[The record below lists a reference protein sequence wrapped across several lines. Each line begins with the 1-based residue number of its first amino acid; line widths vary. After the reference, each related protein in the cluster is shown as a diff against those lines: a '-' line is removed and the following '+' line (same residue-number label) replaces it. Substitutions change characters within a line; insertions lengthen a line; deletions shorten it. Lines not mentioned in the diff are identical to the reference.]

1 MKLPIKN
8 IAKGLSILVLF
19 FFALSYYSYFVYNA
33 ALEGK
38 NSSFIAHHL
47 TNFANYPKRIAEV
60 LESTE
65 LAGVPATFMKMDP
78 SFKEISKLPY
88 DLYAVNSFWNIDS
101 KKWDIKLFN
110 LRNDSVLYK
119 WELAKDGLDFSTT
132 YYNFANAVP
141 RYCIIFPDKSIIV
154 STDEASNMMRL
165 DAQSKPIWINHQ
177 LIYHHS
183 FNLDADSNIWACTSD
198 LRVDE
203 KMPVKAIRNIDGS
216 VYRYKEDYI
225 TQVDQHT
232 GKILFHKGVAQL
244 LMDNHYNNFVYGFS
258 DPDKNTHEPI
268 HLNDVRPTLSDSK
281 YWKKGDVLISVRHRS
296 LIILYR
302 PSTNKIIRLIFGSFV
317 NQHDV
322 EIISDSTISIFNNN
336 LIHFEGDSLDTYY
349 NEINDSLHS
358 SEVLIYN
365 FKDSTFKSIFKPYF
379 IKEKIWTETQG
390 IQRVLKNGD
399 LFVEAQNQGKL
410 FVLSNKG
417 TLMRKMLPSPISGY
431 AYHPNWIRVY
441 EKLPY

>member
-19 FFALSYYSYFVYNA
+19 FFALSYYSYYVYDA
-33 ALEGK
+33 ALKG
-38 NSSFIAHHL
+38 NHSGFIAHHL
-47 TNFANYPKRIAEV
+47 TNFANYPQKIADV
-60 LESTE
+60 LQSTE
-65 LAGVPATFMKMDP
+65 LAGIPSTYLKLDP
-78 SFKEISKLPY
+78 TFKELNTLPY
-88 DLYAVNSFWNIDS
+88 DLYAVNSFWNTDS
-101 KKWDIKLFN
+101 KSWDIKLFN

-119 WELAKDGLDFSTT
+119 WTLTKEGLDFSTT
-132 YYNFANAVP
+132 EYNFANAVP
-141 RYCIIFPDKSIIV
+141 RNCIVFPDQSIIV

-165 DAQSKPIWINHQ
+165 DSQSNALWINHQ

-198 LRVDE
+198 LRVNN

-216 VYRYKEDYI
+216 IYRYKEDYI
-225 TQVDQHT
+225 TKLDQHT
-232 GKILFHKGVAQL
+232 GKIIFHKGVAQI

-268 HLNDVRPTLSDSK
+268 HLNDVRPVLSDSK
-281 YWKKGDVLISVRHRS
+281 YWKKGDLFLSVRHRS

-302 PSTNKIIRLIFGSFV
+302 PSTNKIIRLIFGKFV

-336 LIHFEGDSLDTYY
+336 FIHFERDSIDTY
-349 NEINDSLHS
+349 NNQVNNTLQS
-358 SEVLIYN
+358 SEILIYN
-365 FKDSTFKSIFKPYF
+365 FKDSTFKSVLNSSF

-390 IQRVLKNGD
+390 IHRILPNGD
-399 LFVEAQNQGKL
+399 LFVESQNQGKL
-410 FVLSNKG
+410 FVLNNTGILLK
-417 TLMRKMLPSPISGY
+417 KMLHTPLPGY

-441 EKLPY
+441 DKLPY